1 MVLKNQMRS
10 KQTKEN
16 GTMNQPTK
24 RALIF
29 ALAMMVLLAA
39 CAPAAPTQDPA
50 LVQQV
55 IEQAV
60 ELTVA
65 AQNAEATAQ
74 QALIVPSNT
83 PLPTQT
89 EVLPPSPTPL
99 VPTATP
105 FVIVPATNTVAASS
119 GGGGGGTVVR
129 PQYACEATSRRP
141 FDNTIFKPNDEFDIR
156 WTIVNTGTRTLR
168 AGLDLEYLS
177 GPEMTGAVKFV
188 ELPELEPGES
198 YEVIFDAVAPNQQ
211 GFHVMTWRVE
221 GPLCFPYTAINVER
235 P

>member
-1 MVLKNQMRS
+1 
-10 KQTKEN
+10 
-16 GTMNQPTK
+16 MNQNTK
-24 RALIF
+24 RMVFLT
-29 ALAMMVLLAA
+29 LAVVMLLAA
-39 CAPAAPTQDPA
+39 CAPAAAPTQDPA
-50 LVQQV
+50 LVQQL

-65 AQNAEATAQ
+65 AQNAQATEQ

-89 EVLPPSPTPL
+89 E
-99 VPTATP
+99 A
-105 FVIVPATNTVAASS
+105 VPATPISILPTDTPIVIVQPTTVPAS
-119 GGGGGGTVVR
+119 GGGGGVVV
-129 PQYACEATSRRP
+129 PAAKPDYSCNAINRRP

-156 WTIVNTGTRTLR
+156 WTIINNGTKALR

-177 GPEMTGAVKFV
+177 GPEMTDVKFI
-188 ELPELEPGES
+188 ELPALKPGET
-198 YEVIFDAVAPNQQ
+198 YEVILDAVAPSKQ

-221 GPLCFPYTAINVER
+221 GPLCFPYVAINVEK

>member
-1 MVLKNQMRS
+1 
-10 KQTKEN
+10 
-16 GTMNQPTK
+16 MNQPTK
-24 RALIF
+24 RVLIF
-29 ALAMMVLLAA
+29 ALAMIVLLAA
-39 CAPAAPTQDPA
+39 CVPAAAPTQDPA

-74 QALIVPSNT
+74 QAQIVPSNT

-89 EVLPPSPTPL
+89 EVLPLTPTPL

-105 FVIVPATNTVAASS
+105 FVIVPATNTVAPSS
-119 GGGGGGTVVR
+119 GGGGGTVVR
-129 PQYACEATSRRP
+129 PEYACEAINRRP

-156 WTIVNTGTRTLR
+156 WTIVNTGTRTMR
-168 AGLDLEYLS
+168 AGLDLEYVS
-177 GPEMTGAVKFV
+177 GPEMTGAMKFV
-188 ELPELEPGES
+188 ELPELRPGES
-198 YEVIFDAVAPNQQ
+198 FQVIFDAVAPSQQ
-211 GFHVMTWRVE
+211 GRHVMIWRVE
-221 GPLCFPYTAINVER
+221 GPTCFPYTAIQVER

>member
-1 MVLKNQMRS
+1 
-10 KQTKEN
+10 
-16 GTMNQPTK
+16 MNQPTK

-29 ALAMMVLLAA
+29 ALAMIILLAA
-39 CAPAAPTQDPA
+39 CVPAAAPTQDPA
-50 LVQQV
+50 LIQQV
-55 IEQAV
+55 IEQSV

-65 AQNAEATAQ
+65 AQNAQATERQAQ
-74 QALIVPSNT
+74 IAPSNT

-89 EVLPPSPTPL
+89 EVVPPSPTPL

-105 FVIVPATNTVAASS
+105 FVIVPATNTLAPSS
-119 GGGGGGTVVR
+119 GGGGGGGTVVR
-129 PQYACEATSRRP
+129 PEYACEAISRRP
-141 FDNTIFKPNDEFDIR
+141 FDNTIFKPDDEFDIR
-156 WTIVNTGTRTLR
+156 WTIVNTGTRTMR

-188 ELPELEPGES
+188 ELPELRPGES
-198 YEVIFDAVAPNQQ
+198 YQVIFDAVAPSQQ

-221 GPLCFPYTAINVER
+221 GPLCFPYTAITVER